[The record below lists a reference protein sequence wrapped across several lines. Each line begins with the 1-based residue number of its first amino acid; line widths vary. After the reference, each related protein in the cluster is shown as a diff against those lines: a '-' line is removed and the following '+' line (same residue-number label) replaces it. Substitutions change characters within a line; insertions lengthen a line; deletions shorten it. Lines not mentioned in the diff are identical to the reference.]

1 MFPDSVWVFFPVKSS
16 SDLCIKRFYCHI
28 TIDGFHKHVVFKFI
42 MYFPIFVS
50 SMPPLVPLFVP
61 ECLTFTFM
69 SCIWMIVWG
78 HGDLYFYC
86 LLCLHASSC
95 SLCLCSSA
103 NNSLRCILI
112 ICVVHTYLLHCQLWR
127 HRLLLF
133 AFVFLTQ
140 PLCFRK
146 CIVIN
151 MGGAELS
158 QKPITHVKCESH
170 RFINTSEEHFFL
182 KD

>member
-1 MFPDSVWVFFPVKSS
+1 MGFINMLYSSLSCISPYLSPLCPHLSHSLSQSVSLSLSCHVFKWLCEVTVIFIFIVFF
-16 SDLCIKRFYCHI
+16 
-28 TIDGFHKHVVFKFI
+28 VF
-42 MYFPIFVS
+42 ML
-50 SMPPLVPLFVP
+50 PLAL
-61 ECLTFTFM
+61 
-69 SCIWMIVWG
+69 
-78 HGDLYFYC
+78 
-86 LLCLHASSC
+86 
-95 SLCLCSSA
+95 LCLCSSA

-133 AFVFLTQ
+133 AFVFLMQ

-158 QKPITHVKCESH
+158 QKQITHVKCESH